1 MKGEEGMINEFR
13 HLDEGYTVIYCPDAE
28 TQQMK
33 EVYIETE
40 DFSKID
46 IAIKGAWKSWKR
58 DKKKFIGGVDGRKA
72 INLARLIMGIDNK
85 LKHVLNLTDN
95 PYDLRKCNLIVI
107 NCGDN
112 QKSDV
117 RSKIEELKRKVPP
130 ILKIQKEKPQASMQ
144 QQLVL
149 HNDEGGKYLNRAEAA
164 ENLGI
169 AKSTINY
176 WIKRNNLSVK
186 RDEMGKVIYDDEL
199 MGKLKEIK
207 DTAKLIR
214 KEKVKKEDSAKQQNP
229 QKQDIRIL
237 KDYKT
242 NDYLLVEIESAGTL
256 SVIKKF
262 NKKQI
267 EQLRES
273 FSNILL

>member
-1 MKGEEGMINEFR
+1 MINEFR
-13 HLDEGYTVIYCPDAE
+13 HLGEGYTVIYCPDAE
-28 TQQMK
+28 TKQVK

-40 DFSKID
+40 DFTKVD
-46 IAIKGAWKSWKR
+46 MAIEGAWKSWKR
-58 DKKKFIGGVDGRKA
+58 DKTKCIGGSVGRKT
-72 INLARLIMGIDNK
+72 INLARLIMGIDSRI
-85 LKHVLNLTDN
+85 KHVVNLTGN
-95 PYDLRKCNLIVI
+95 PYDLRKCNLIVT

-112 QKSDV
+112 QKSNV
-117 RSKIEELKRKVPP
+117 RSEIEKLKKKVPP
-130 ILKIQKEKPQASMQ
+130 ISKIKNKESQISMQ

-149 HNDEGGKYLNRAEAA
+149 QNDEGGKYLSRAEAA

-214 KEKVKKEDSAKQQNP
+214 KERVKKRGFRKTTESPKTGYSNYERLQN
-229 QKQDIRIL
+229 
-237 KDYKT
+237 
-242 NDYLLVEIESAGTL
+242 
-256 SVIKKF
+256 
-262 NKKQI
+262 
-267 EQLRES
+267 
-273 FSNILL
+273 